1 MLTILTT
8 VLAFIVVFAIVVIV
22 HEFGHFWVA
31 RRMGVRV
38 LRFSIGFGSILWRKV
53 DKYGTEYVLA
63 AIPLGGYVKMLD
75 GREQTL
81 SEDEKPYAFDLKP
94 VSKRFAIVL
103 AGPVFNF
110 LFAILAYAVI
120 LMVGVQKV
128 APVIADVLENS
139 PAATAGIKIGDE
151 IIAVDQQTTNDWQ
164 SVYFA
169 ILQRTGEAGTV
180 NLQVRQFPQGPA
192 RDYELPLQA
201 LHKPQGQQADP
212 LSDLGITLGLPF
224 IPAIIEEVAPG
235 QPADTAGL
243 KSGDEVTALNGKP
256 IKNWY
261 DLVDHIRN
269 NSNEPVTLTI
279 NRAGETLNVL
289 VTPKLE
295 EIDGV
300 KAGMIGIKIKQPEW
314 PPEFMHIQRE
324 WPLAALDKGLVYTW
338 DLSALTFDIMGKMIT
353 GKVALEN
360 LTGPISI
367 ARGAQESAVS
377 GWLQFVSFLI
387 LLSVNLGVINLLP
400 IPMLDGGHLLYYV
413 IEWIRGKPVSE
424 ATQRIGFFIGL
435 LVIISLMLV
444 GLHND
449 LMSFW

>member
-1 MLTILTT
+1 MLNILTT
-8 VLAFIVVFAIVVIV
+8 IVAFIVVFAIVVIV

-38 LRFSIGFGSILWRKV
+38 LRFSIGFGSTFWRKV
-53 DKYGTEYVLA
+53 DKYGTEYVIS

-81 SEDEKPYAFDLKP
+81 IEEEKPFAFDLKP
-94 VSKRFAIVL
+94 VSKRFAIVI

-110 LFAILAYAVI
+110 LFAILAYAVL

-128 APVIADVLENS
+128 APIIADVMENS
-139 PAATAGIKIGDE
+139 AAANAGIKIGDE
-151 IIAVDQQTTNDWQ
+151 IIAIDHHETNDWQ

-180 NLQVRQFPQGPA
+180 NLQVRQFPQGPE
-192 RDYELPLQA
+192 REYELPLN
-201 LHKPQGQQADP
+201 KPQGQQPDP
-212 LSDLGITLGLPF
+212 LTDLGITLGLPF
-224 IPAIIEEVAPG
+224 IPSIIDEVVPG
-235 QPADTAGL
+235 QPADMAGL
-243 KSGDEVTALNGKP
+243 KSGDEVTSLNGKP

-269 NSNEPVTLTI
+269 NTGQPVHLTVK
-279 NRAGETLNVL
+279 RADHTFDTV

-295 EIDGV
+295 EIEGAKV
-300 KAGMIGIKIKQPEW
+300 GMIGIRIKQPEW
-314 PPEFMHIQRE
+314 PPELLHIQRE
-324 WPLAALDKGLVYTW
+324 WPLAAFSKATVYTW
-338 DLSALTFDIMGKMIT
+338 DLSVLTLDIMGKMIT

-367 ARGAQESAVS
+367 ARGAQESATS
-377 GWLQFVSFLI
+377 GWMQFVSFLI

-413 IEWIRGKPVSE
+413 IEWIRGKPVSD

-435 LVIISLMLV
+435 LIIIGLMLV